1 MGNET
6 AKSWKFLC
14 ELFAVLALTWSQ
26 FFEHT
31 LWHWLGDAQ
40 ISNWLYSSG
49 TWFAQNGFQSYG
61 LPMYPGFQGAYTHIT
76 GGPDWIQALIAVLRP
91 RSLPM
96 FGWHAFVSAVLS
108 LAALFWGFASFQSIA
123 RAMLP
128 ANQNINNAASAVLLL
143 ALSCASMQV
152 FSAQPYA
159 AGTLIADA
167 VNLAF
172 VAAWCR
178 NPNSSRWPSTVALFS
193 FSIFFSFWMGLS
205 PVTSSAFWCMA
216 SAYRFGAP
224 ELRRRRVIQIAAAFA
239 VTAIACVT
247 LKILQN
253 YLYFGSMEAVWKDMV
268 EILRLRQGIRSTET
282 IVQDYSFA
290 KHLFKMAWRIPY
302 LFGAIPF
309 LVLFFGWKNWRVLAQ
324 EKEFLGL
331 ILLGGFSWQFAMR
344 HHSFHHIYLFRFLM
358 FPLCLV
364 LTLQLMKE
372 DTGNVSLR
380 IKWLSALQLL
390 LLWSVALI
398 PAIR

>member
-1 MGNET
+1 
-6 AKSWKFLC
+6 
-14 ELFAVLALTWSQ
+14 
-26 FFEHT
+26 
-31 LWHWLGDAQ
+31 
-40 ISNWLYSSG
+40 
-49 TWFAQNGFQSYG
+49 
-61 LPMYPGFQGAYTHIT
+61 MYPNLQVAYTHIT
-76 GGPDWIQALIAVLRP
+76 GGPDWIQAVVAAIRPTSSPIFPWHALITAILSIAVFFWAFS
-91 RSLPM
+91 SLKT
-96 FGWHAFVSAVLS
+96 
-108 LAALFWGFASFQSIA
+108 IA
-123 RAMLP
+123 RAIFPSEPNLEEV
-128 ANQNINNAASAVLLL
+128 ASSVALL
-143 ALSCASMQV
+143 ALSCASVQV

-159 AGTLIADA
+159 AGTLVADA

-172 VAAWCR
+172 VASWCR
-178 NPNSSRWPSTVALFS
+178 NPDSSRWPRALALFS

-268 EILRLRQGIRSTET
+268 EILRLRQGIGSTET

-309 LVLFFGWKNWRVLAQ
+309 LVLFFGWKNRRTFVE
-324 EKEFLGL
+324 EKTFLLL

-372 DTGNVSLR
+372 DSSNILRR